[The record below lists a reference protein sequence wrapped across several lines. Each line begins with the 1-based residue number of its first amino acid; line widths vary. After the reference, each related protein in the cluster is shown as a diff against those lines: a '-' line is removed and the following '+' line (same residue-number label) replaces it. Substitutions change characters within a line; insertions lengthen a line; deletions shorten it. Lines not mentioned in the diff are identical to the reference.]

1 MVLLTLLGATSAAR
15 GYDRMLKTNTVKRR
29 VHSLFRLGC
38 MLYDLMPTMHDD
50 WLQPLVQRF
59 SRKLQEQ
66 PLFAD
71 VSGRPDQMRE
81 ER

>member
-1 MVLLTLLGATSAAR
+1 
-15 GYDRMLKTNTVKRR
+15 
-29 VHSLFRLGC
+29 

-50 WLQPLVQRF
+50 WLQPLVQPLVQRF

-81 ER
+81 ERYRG